1 MFEDINNRIFKIR
14 EKMNRKQKLEFMLE
28 QAKKELEMQKNRK
41 DELNKI
47 LNKEEKD
54 VKKLESL
61 SMAGLFYSILGS
73 KEEQLDKERQE
84 YLAAKLKYDEC
95 LNSLSDIETEIIN
108 YSEELR
114 KYIDLD
120 EEYKKLL
127 KEKQEL
133 ILGKNDE
140 KSQTLIANLDKAT
153 DLELDIKEVKEAK
166 NAGNNLH
173 SALSQLI
180 GTLESAK
187 SWGTWDLFGGGIIAT
202 AAKHSKIDEAKEQ
215 VYNVQSLIR
224 AFEKELSDIEMST
237 DIDIN
242 ISSFDT
248 FADYFFDGLIFD
260 WIVQSKIN
268 DSLDR
273 VINLDSKV
281 EKLINILINDLYK
294 LENKLEMVR
303 EDIDRLMEE

>member
-173 SALSQLI
+173 NALSKLI
-180 GTLESAK
+180 KTLDSAK
-187 SWGTWDLFGGGIIAT
+187 SWGTWDLFGGGFIAT

-248 FADYFFDGLIFD
+248 FADYFFDGLISD

-281 EKLINILINDLYK
+281 EKLINLLINDIYK

>member
-1 MFEDINNRIFKIR
+1 MFEDINNKIFKLR
-14 EKMNRKQKLEFMLE
+14 EKMNRKQKLESMLE
-28 QAKKELEMQKNRK
+28 QAKKELDMQKNRK

-61 SMAGLFYSILGS
+61 SITGLFYSILGS

-95 LNSLSDIETEIIN
+95 LNSISDIETEIIN
-108 YSEELR
+108 YKEELR
-114 KYIDLD
+114 KYFDLD
-120 EEYKKLL
+120 KEYEKFL

-140 KSQTLIANLDKAT
+140 KSQMLIANLDKAT
-153 DLELDIKEVKEAK
+153 DLELDIKEVKEAI

-180 GTLESAK
+180 KTLESAK
-187 SWGTWDLFGGGIIAT
+187 SWGTWDVLGGGIIAT

-273 VINLDSKV
+273 VINLDRKV
-281 EKLINILINDLYK
+281 EKLINLLINDIYK
-294 LENKLEMVR
+294 LENKLETVK
-303 EDIDRLMEE
+303 ESIDRLMEE

>member
-173 SALSQLI
+173 NALSKLI
-180 GTLESAK
+180 KTLDSAK
-187 SWGTWDLFGGGIIAT
+187 SWGTWDLFGGGFIAT

-281 EKLINILINDLYK
+281 EKLINLLINDIYK

>member
-1 MFEDINNRIFKIR
+1 M
-14 EKMNRKQKLEFMLE
+14 
-28 QAKKELEMQKNRK
+28 
-41 DELNKI
+41 
-47 LNKEEKD
+47 
-54 VKKLESL
+54 
-61 SMAGLFYSILGS
+61 
-73 KEEQLDKERQE
+73 
-84 YLAAKLKYDEC
+84 
-95 LNSLSDIETEIIN
+95 
-108 YSEELR
+108 
-114 KYIDLD
+114 
-120 EEYKKLL
+120 
-127 KEKQEL
+127 
-133 ILGKNDE
+133 
-140 KSQTLIANLDKAT
+140 LIANLDKAT

-180 GTLESAK
+180 ETLESAK
-187 SWGTWDLFGGGIIAT
+187 SWRTWDVLGGGIIAT

-224 AFEKELSDIEMST
+224 AFQKELSDIEMST
-237 DIDIN
+237 DVDIN

-273 VINLDSKV
+273 VINLDRKV
-281 EKLINILINDLYK
+281 EKLINLLINDLYK

>member
-173 SALSQLI
+173 NALSKLI
-180 GTLESAK
+180 KTLDSAK
-187 SWGTWDLFGGGIIAT
+187 SWGTWDLFGGGFIAT

>member
-1 MFEDINNRIFKIR
+1 MFEEINNRIFKLR
-14 EKMNRKQKLEFMLE
+14 EELKRKQKLESMLE
-28 QAKKELEMQKNRK
+28 QAKKELEMQKIRK
-41 DELNKI
+41 NEHNKI
-47 LNKEEKD
+47 LNKEGKD
-54 VKKLESL
+54 VENLESL
-61 SMAGLFYSILGS
+61 SLTGLFYSILGS

-95 LNSLSDIETEIIN
+95 LNSISDIETEIIN
-108 YSEELR
+108 YKEELR
-114 KYIDLD
+114 NYVDLD
-120 EEYKKLL
+120 KEYKKLL

-140 KSQTLIANLDKAT
+140 KSQMLIANLDKAT

-173 SALSQLI
+173 SALSKLI
-180 GTLESAK
+180 ETLESAK
-187 SWGTWDLFGGGIIAT
+187 SWGTWDVLGGGIIAT

-242 ISSFDT
+242 ISSFDA
-248 FADYFFDGLIFD
+248 FIDYFFDGLISD

-273 VINLDSKV
+273 VINLDRKV
-281 EKLINILINDLYK
+281 EKLINLLINDIYK
-294 LENKLEMVR
+294 LENKLETVKG
-303 EDIDRLMEE
+303 DIDRLMKE